1 MEFMILFVAF
11 IGYFIA
17 AGLHIVSFL
26 TAAIGVF
33 MLPVLP
39 LVYCGIFSLIVMAF
53 FNKVRILKNVD
64 FMVGL
69 VSVVFVGLFLVSF
82 LKMDS
87 ISIENY
93 IDSLMSGKNMFINIM
108 GKIFFTVPLFLKALG
123 SNSILYLLMFIL
135 ANAVSI
141 AILLLLGNKLYL
153 KGVYLNSSSGKAGK
167 GEKKHQ
173 QITYK
178 KNDVSKA
185 YFMKECRILYRTPAY
200 RKYCVVVNFIW
211 PLIVVALFVLPA
223 TKGFMDTL
231 TKLFT
236 KGYVATDIIA
246 LLIVIML
253 SFFATAMNSIASTSF
268 TREGAHFSFIKHV
281 PLEYKLQIRLK
292 AAVSILYSGITTIIS
307 VIILCI
313 FMKCSLLTSIY
324 FAIIGMLSVIICTY
338 IGIMLDSAH
347 PKLNWEDEYG
357 ALRGNLNAFFNM
369 AIAIVIAF
377 VLCLLG
383 FILFRYTSLD
393 RDMIYIVFLAVFI
406 PVSWY
411 IIRAATEYA
420 VKSISNDL

>member
-1 MEFMILFVAF
+1 
-11 IGYFIA
+11 
-17 AGLHIVSFL
+17 
-26 TAAIGVF
+26 
-33 MLPVLP
+33 
-39 LVYCGIFSLIVMAF
+39 
-53 FNKVRILKNVD
+53 
-64 FMVGL
+64 
-69 VSVVFVGLFLVSF
+69 
-82 LKMDS
+82 
-87 ISIENY
+87 
-93 IDSLMSGKNMFINIM
+93 
-108 GKIFFTVPLFLKALG
+108 
-123 SNSILYLLMFIL
+123 
-135 ANAVSI
+135 
-141 AILLLLGNKLYL
+141 
-153 KGVYLNSSSGKAGK
+153 
-167 GEKKHQ
+167 
-173 QITYK
+173 
-178 KNDVSKA
+178 
-185 YFMKECRILYRTPAY
+185 MKECRILYRTPAY